1 MGKVFL
7 ENPDEVDIPI
17 PEGFV
22 FRGDDKEKYK
32 LDKGNMLLETYT
44 EGDVFNFASMWLN
57 LPTPEAILRDIQK
70 MIYR

>member
-7 ENPDEVDIPI
+7 ENPDDVRIPI

-22 FRGDDKEKYK
+22 FRGDDRDNYK
-32 LDKGNMLLETYT
+32 LDKSNMLLETYT

-57 LPTPEAILRDIQK
+57 LPPPEKVLADIERIL
-70 MIYR
+70 